1 MMMKGA
7 GFGVRPGS
15 NSCSATSG
23 GCVILDKSLNLSEP
37 QFPLSVQK
45 KWYWYL
51 YPGKAVERIDDEV
64 MQCFPKRARA
74 SLAIR
79 KIISA
84 VPGADLCSC

>member
-15 NSCSATSG
+15 NSCSVTSG
-23 GCVILDKSLNLSEP
+23 GYVILDKSLNLSEP
-37 QFPLSVQK
+37 QFSLSVQK

-51 YPGKAVERIDDEV
+51 YPGKAVERIDDEF

-74 SLAIR
+74 SLAIC

-84 VPGADLCSC
+84 VPGADFCSC